1 MKTYR
6 ILIIFCLYTLFS
18 VKAFAVLP
26 DISKAIETRLH
37 QGTSEEITSFIEKQ
51 LALVAQLADE
61 AETLREQTI
70 NPPDQEALANTV
82 NVFRGISAQS
92 QRLQSE
98 LKRTADLTLKAPQLG
113 AAPYTPADFRS
124 IRSFQQEV
132 EQQLVGDTG
141 DIELLKLYK
150 KKFPSGL
157 YESLADIKIKR
168 LYRANIEDSEITEI
182 PNWLKGYTQEYKYYG
197 VGKANKHFKGEEY
210 QKSLAIKRA
219 NREIESK
226 FEE

>member
-37 QGTSEEITSFIEKQ
+37 QGTSEEITSFSEKQ

-70 NPPDQEALANTV
+70 NPPEQEALANTV

-98 LKRTADLTLKAPQLG
+98 LKRTADLTLKAP
-113 AAPYTPADFRS
+113 
-124 IRSFQQEV
+124 
-132 EQQLVGDTG
+132 
-141 DIELLKLYK
+141 
-150 KKFPSGL
+150 
-157 YESLADIKIKR
+157 
-168 LYRANIEDSEITEI
+168 
-182 PNWLKGYTQEYKYYG
+182 
-197 VGKANKHFKGEEY
+197 
-210 QKSLAIKRA
+210 
-219 NREIESK
+219 
-226 FEE
+226 